1 MHLIKLISSI
11 LLVVGGLNWALYGIL
26 HMDLV
31 QIVFG
36 SFGMVADLVYVLVGL
51 SAVHYIMQGKLFATE

>member
-36 SFGMVADLVYVLVGL
+36 SFGMVADLVYVFIGL
-51 SAVHYIMQGKLFATE
+51 AAVHYIMQGKLFAAE

>member
-1 MHLIKLISSI
+1 MHLIKLLSSV
-11 LLVVGGLNWALYGIL
+11 LLVIGGLNWALYGIL

-36 SFGMVADLVYVLVGL
+36 GYSMLADLVYVLVGL